1 MRKLNEGKKIEIFI
15 PEKDLKKAI
24 KILKQLKL
32 KSDKDY
38 EFGLNV
44 GMKGIFPLEV
54 DKKHYDKVLELLMK
68 NNIKVRG

>member
-1 MRKLNEGKKIEIFI
+1 MQNEWVSQL
-15 PEKDLKKAI
+15 PEANVGTCTMT
-24 KILKQLKL
+24 ILRQLKL

-44 GMKGIFPLEV
+44 GMKGIFPLEL
-54 DKKHYDKVLELLMK
+54 DKKHYDEVLELLMK